1 MACLI
6 TKGRTEPCKD
16 SVGGLQA
23 VYFIDFGTL
32 GDITYASSS
41 DEITAVAG
49 SPTAY
54 KYVLKGNSSLE
65 QTITSSRE
73 NGTTFYDQIVNL
85 TLKKLSPESNDQLAL
100 IAVAR
105 PHVVV
110 EDNNGNFFLV
120 GTEFGADVNGGTVV
134 SGAAMGDLSGYTL
147 TLQGMEKKPA
157 NFLQGGVSELESQY
171 LHQTFQIF
179 KIDILVELKRSYK
192 NVALFF

>member
-16 SVGGLQA
+16 AVGGVQA

-32 GDITYASSS
+32 GAISEAN
-41 DEITAVAG
+41 DEVTAFAG
-49 SPTAY
+49 TPTAF
-54 KYVLKGNSSLE
+54 KYSLKGTSSLE

-85 TLKKLSPESNDQLAL
+85 TFKKLSPESNQELAL

-105 PHVVV
+105 PHVIV
-110 EDNNGNFFLV
+110 EDNNGNFLLV
-120 GTEFGADVNGGTVV
+120 GKEFGADVNGGTVV
-134 SGAAMGDLSGYTL
+134 TGAAMGDLSGYTL

-157 NFLQGGVSELESQY
+157 NFINFGDADPLGTAGVTVSS
-171 LHQTFQIF
+171 TNIA
-179 KIDILVELKRSYK
+179 DI
-192 NVALFF
+192 